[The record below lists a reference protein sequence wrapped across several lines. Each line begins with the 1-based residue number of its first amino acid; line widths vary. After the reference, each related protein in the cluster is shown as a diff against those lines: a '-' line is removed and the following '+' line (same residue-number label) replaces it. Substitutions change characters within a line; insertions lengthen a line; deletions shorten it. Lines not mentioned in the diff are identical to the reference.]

1 MDLRHKTIDLFNKKI
16 KLTEPQLLDLEKG
29 IYNWCIDY
37 ATTHKI
43 IRNWN
48 NPIFQKLYVEKVR
61 HALTNLDQDCYIGNG
76 KLLERLQE
84 KEFMPHELAYM
95 KPENLFPNRWK
106 ETIEKHLKKFEYAYE
121 NKKVAT
127 TDQFRCGKCKKR
139 ECTFYLMQTRSSD
152 EPETIFIR
160 CVNCGHQWRQ

>member
-1 MDLRHKTIDLFNKKI
+1 MDTRIKAKNLIKT
-16 KLTEPQLLDLEKG
+16 KLNLSELEHEDLEKG

-37 ATTHKI
+37 ANDHKI
-43 IRNWN
+43 IRNWS
-48 NPIFQKLYVEKVR
+48 NPIFHRLYLEKVR
-61 HALTNLDQDCYIGNG
+61 HIVSNIDNECYIKNP
-76 KLLERLQE
+76 KLFERLRE
-84 KEFMPHELAYM
+84 KEFAPHEIAYM
-95 KPENLFPNRWK
+95 KPENLYPNMWK
-106 ETIEKHLKKFEYAYE
+106 DTIEKHLKKFEYAYE

>member
-1 MDLRHKTIDLFNKKI
+1 MDNRQKVCKLFKQKIDLSETDIN
-16 KLTEPQLLDLEKG
+16 DLEKG

-37 ATTHKI
+37 SIDHKI
-43 IRNWN
+43 IKNWN
-48 NPIFQKLYVEKVR
+48 NPIFQRLYLEKSR
-61 HALTNLDQDCYIGNG
+61 QILSNIDKDCYINNP
-76 KLLERLQE
+76 KLFERLKE
-84 KEFMPHELAYM
+84 KEFLPHEIAYM
-95 KPENLFPNRWK
+95 KPENICPSRWK
-106 ETIEKHLKKFEYAYE
+106 DTIEKHLKKFEYAYE